1 MHTSLVLGSVG
12 RRLEKLMED
21 DATCKRGKPF
31 APGNRSGKG
40 RPVGSRNKA
49 TLLLK
54 EMMEGE
60 APAVGRKL
68 IELVQKGVMPA
79 IKIYMDRV
87 YPLQRERPVALDLL
101 KIVTAD
107 DLRAA
112 HATVVKEMALGNI
125 TPTEAER
132 VTNVLEFRRKSI
144 ETEDLARDLAE
155 VRAELRELKEIH
167 ERRAA

>member
-1 MHTSLVLGSVG
+1 MPMHTSLVLGSVG

-87 YPLQRERPVALDLL
+87 YPLQRERPVALDLPQ
-101 KIVTAD
+101 IVTAD

-132 VTNVLEFRRKSI
+132 SEEHTS
-144 ETEDLARDLAE
+144 
-155 VRAELRELKEIH
+155 ELQSLRHLVC
-167 ERRAA
+167 